1 MSAEVIPSS
10 GSGKVQ
16 GSLTRNLADRFK
28 RSHMPVE
35 TFVVL
40 LTALLWLGMALA
52 SPHFLSEA
60 NILNIMRQ
68 VSISGIIAFGVL
80 FTILIAG
87 IDLAVGSVAALAGV
101 VVAKLLVMGM
111 PIWAAVVATIGLGAA
126 IGMFNAFSVFRL
138 GIPAFIVTL
147 AGLQAYRG
155 GALLVSDGMSI
166 TGLPREFTAFA
177 RAEFLGIPSLFWVM
191 VIVGI
196 ALHFLLKRTRT
207 GRYLI
212 AMGSNHESAS
222 RVGINISRM
231 TYMAYTLSAALA
243 ALAGI
248 LLVSRLSVGTPTAA
262 MAYELN
268 AIAAAVV
275 GGASLFGGR
284 GTILGTFVGALLFV
298 TIANGANLLGIDPFW
313 QMVAAGFLI
322 AIVVYVDNL
331 QKRRKA
337 GF

>member
-1 MSAEVIPSS
+1 MSLLEQISA
-10 GSGKVQ
+10 KYK
-16 GSLTRNLADRFK
+16 T
-28 RSHMPVE
+28 SHIPVE

-40 LTALLWLGMALA
+40 LTALLWIILTIV
-52 SPHFLSEA
+52 SPYFLTEG

-87 IDLAVGSVAALAGV
+87 IDLSVGSVAALAGV
-101 VVAKLLVMGM
+101 VVAKLLVLGL
-111 PIWAAVVATIGLGAA
+111 PIWAAVVAAIGLGAV
-126 IGMFNAFSVFRL
+126 IGLFNGFAVFRL

-155 GALLVSDGMSI
+155 GALLVSDGMSVS
-166 TGLPREFTAFA
+166 GLPRTFTAFA
-177 RAEFLGIPSLFWVM
+177 RGDFLGIPLLFWAM
-191 VIVGI
+191 VVIGLI
-196 ALHFLLKRTRT
+196 LHFVLQKTRT

-222 RVGINISRM
+222 RVGINTKRI
-231 TYMAYTLSAALA
+231 TYFAYTLSASLA
-243 ALAGI
+243 ALAGV

-284 GTILGTFVGALLFV
+284 GSILGTFIGALLFV
-298 TIANGANLLGIDPFW
+298 TIANGANLLGVDPFW
-313 QMVAAGFLI
+313 QMVAAGVLI
-322 AIVVYVDNL
+322 AIVVYIDNV
-331 QKRRKA
+331 QKRRKT
-337 GF
+337 GL

>member
-1 MSAEVIPSS
+1 MSVPQLSELKDQDVNGSVIDKLSQRIKHK
-10 GSGKVQ
+10 GV
-16 GSLTRNLADRFK
+16 
-28 RSHMPVE
+28 PVE

-40 LTALLWLGMALA
+40 LTALLWVMLAFA
-52 SPHFLSEA
+52 SPYFLTEG

-87 IDLAVGSVAALAGV
+87 IDLSVGSVAALAGV
-101 VVAKLLVMGM
+101 VVAKLLVLGL
-111 PIWAAVVATIGLGAA
+111 PIWLAVAGALGLGIV
-126 IGMFNAFSVFRL
+126 IGFFNAFAIFRL

-155 GALLVSDGMSI
+155 GALLVSDGMSVS
-166 TGLPREFTAFA
+166 GLPRAFSAFA
-177 RAEFLGIPSLFWVM
+177 RGEFLGIPTLFWTM
-191 VIVGI
+191 AIIGLI
-196 ALHFLLKRTRT
+196 LHFVLTKTRT

-212 AMGSNHESAS
+212 AMGSNQESAS
-222 RVGINISRM
+222 RVGINISKM
-231 TYMAYTLSAALA
+231 TFIAYTLSAGLA

-284 GTILGTFVGALLFV
+284 GSIVGTFIGALLFV
-298 TIANGANLLGIDPFW
+298 TIANGANLLGVDPFW
-313 QMVAAGFLI
+313 QMVAAGVLI
-322 AIVVYVDNL
+322 AIVVYIDNV
-331 QKRRKA
+331 QKRRKL
-337 GF
+337 GV